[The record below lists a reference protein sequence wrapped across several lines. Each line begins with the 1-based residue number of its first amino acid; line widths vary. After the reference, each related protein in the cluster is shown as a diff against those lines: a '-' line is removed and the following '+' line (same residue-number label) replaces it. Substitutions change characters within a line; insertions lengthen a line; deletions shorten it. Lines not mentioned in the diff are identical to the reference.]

1 MWAGLEQTSET
12 KMLESF
18 AEEGLLGAAARLHQY
33 VGFKRIEQGM
43 DIGVD
48 LGEVWG
54 TAERCEESS

>member
-1 MWAGLEQTSET
+1 
-12 KMLESF
+12 MLESF